1 MSTIPRV
8 SSAVPGEP
16 AHFGSV
22 LAHQPLLA
30 ARFGEAYG
38 AFWNSDLVSART
50 KELCRMRNARI
61 TQCGFCRQV
70 RFDKPFREGLDEA
83 AIADVTDDYA
93 QSDVLSV
100 AEKAALRFTD
110 ALIHDPALFDGTAR
124 AELHRHFTPAQIEE
138 LGIGIAMF
146 LALAKVLITLGLEP
160 DEMGTTVLPTPQ
172 LAETT
177 GDRPLSVLFD
187 EFAEAART
195 GLDPVIAAAVTERI
209 AQIHAGPIAPLGDGA
224 GIRDL
229 LPFVDNL
236 PFAHHTISD
245 EQAAAARDALGEEG
259 FVALAVHAA
268 LSDAR
273 CRLDPVMQ
281 AVERPAEAIP
291 AS

>member
-22 LAHQPLLA
+22 LAHQPLPA

-38 AFWNSDLVSART
+38 NFWNSDLVSART

-70 RFDKPFREGLDEA
+70 RFDKPFREGLDET
-83 AIADVTDDYA
+83 AIADVTDEYA
-93 QSDVLSV
+93 QSAVLSA

-110 ALIHDPALFDGTAR
+110 ALIHDPALFNAAAR
-124 AELHRHFTPAQIEE
+124 ADLQRHFTAAQIEE
-138 LGIGIAMF
+138 LGIGIALF

-160 DEMGTTVLPTPQ
+160 DEMGTTVLPTPR
-172 LAETT
+172 LADPA
-177 GDRPLSVLFD
+177 DRQPLPDLFRAFH
-187 EFAEAART
+187 EVAAAA
-195 GLDPVIAAAVTERI
+195 LDPDLAKAVGERI
-209 AQIHAGPIAPLGDGA
+209 AQIHRGPTAPANGDPRLKE
-224 GIRDL
+224 IVT
-229 LPFVDNL
+229 FVDKI
-236 PFAHHTISD
+236 PFEHHEISD
-245 EQAAAARDALGEEG
+245 AEAGQARAALGEAG
-259 FVALAVHAA
+259 LVALAVHAA

-273 CRLDPVMQ
+273 CRLDPVMEAARQ
-281 AVERPAEAIP
+281 PAEAIP